1 VAEERAEL
9 AETLAGLETRLIRRL
24 TVAFERSPESFLE
37 EAEALGL
44 VIRLKKELRE

>member
-1 VAEERAEL
+1 MAEERAEL

-24 TVAFERSPESFLE
+24 TMVFERSPESFLE
-37 EAEALGL
+37 EAEALDL